1 MEHYF
6 KDDETH
12 FLIER
17 LQNRK
22 IRLELARLK
31 TKNLELKD
39 KHEEIFDNQ
48 QFSFGNTTPP
58 SNTKQHDFTFIK
70 DSKNM
75 DICVEYLPQ
84 QCPICFELIWRD
96 TNIIQCFNC
105 DKIICNECYEKMNNE
120 CHRHEKDLKCPLC
133 RAVLLEY
140 YNDLSG
146 NTLHELNIESDIE
159 NQNDRIEN
167 NESRQR
173 DNSLL
178 YLFLMILILIFL
190 TVISLSNYKK

>member
-39 KHEEIFDNQ
+39 KYEEIFDNQ
-48 QFSFGNTTPP
+48 EFSFGNTTPP
-58 SNTKQHDFTFIK
+58 SNTKQCDFTFIK
-70 DSKNM
+70 DSKTI
-75 DICVEYLPQ
+75 DICAEYLPQ

-96 TNIIQCFNC
+96 TNVIECFNC
-105 DKIICNECYEKMNNE
+105 NKIICGDCYDKMNTV
-120 CHRHEKDLKCPLC
+120 CHSHKKHLNCPFC

-146 NTLHELNIESDIE
+146 NRVHELNIESDIE
-159 NQNDRIEN
+159 NQNNAANRE
-167 NESRQR
+167 ERRR
-173 DNSLL
+173 DNSIL
-178 YLFLMILILIFL
+178 YLFLMILILILL
-190 TVISLSNYKK
+190 TVASLSYYKN

>member
-1 MEHYF
+1 M
-6 KDDETH
+6 
-12 FLIER
+12 
-17 LQNRK
+17 
-22 IRLELARLK
+22 ELAILK

-39 KHEEIFDNQ
+39 KYEEIFDNQ
-48 QFSFGNTTPP
+48 DFSFGNTTPP
-58 SNTKQHDFTFIK
+58 SNTKQYDFTFIK

-159 NQNDRIEN
+159 NQNNAANHEER
-167 NESRQR
+167 RR
-173 DNSLL
+173 DNSIL

-190 TVISLSNYKK
+190 TVISLSNYKN